1 MTSTVFDSTPLYC
14 VSCSDRLTRLTCTV
28 SSIPTYFP
36 FWSIK
41 LYVSR
46 LMFNSSTA
54 YSLWNY
60 WNMETKVDSFREMSI
75 GPTSSWHSFRFL
87 LPPSGSFCTCASSQ
101 FTVFTHINLYL
112 PRARLWL
119 FRCLSPTISLPPTL
133 KKGLGTPQPGNAH
146 LVSFWTR
153 KSAGQSAGLK
163 TELEG
168 LTRIVQ
174 GAATVRNGVRK
185 LYRTHQWFTRIY
197 W

>member
-46 LMFNSSTA
+46 VMFNSSTA
-54 YSLWNY
+54 YSLWNF

-75 GPTSSWHSFRFL
+75 GPTSFWHFFRFL

-101 FTVFTHINLYL
+101 FTVFTRINLCL
-112 PRARLWL
+112 PRPRLWL
-119 FRCLSPTISLPPTL
+119 FRCLSPTISLWL
-133 KKGLGTPQPGNAH
+133 SRKDLGLHNQAMLT
-146 LVSFWTR
+146 
-153 KSAGQSAGLK
+153 QSAS
-163 TELEG
+163 EHESQPDNQP
-168 LTRIVQ
+168 V
-174 GAATVRNGVRK
+174 
-185 LYRTHQWFTRIY
+185 
-197 W
+197 